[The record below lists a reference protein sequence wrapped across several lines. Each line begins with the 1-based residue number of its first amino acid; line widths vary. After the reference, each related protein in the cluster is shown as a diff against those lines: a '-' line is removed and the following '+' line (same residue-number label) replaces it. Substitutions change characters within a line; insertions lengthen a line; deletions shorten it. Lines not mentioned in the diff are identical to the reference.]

1 MALAPTALRL
11 DSCLARAII
20 SISGLQP
27 RRALGELDEALALR
41 ADRGAESRHHVRDVA
56 ELLQDCVVRD
66 GAHARRIAAL
76 GRVIALALHRARA
89 GLEQQVGA
97 ERAEQRAVARMRE
110 QLLLVGAQPQLEVER
125 SG

>member
-1 MALAPTALRL
+1 MASSTKR
-11 DSCLARAII
+11 SR
-20 SISGLQP
+20 S
-27 RRALGELDEALALR
+27 R
-41 ADRGAESRHHVRDVA
+41 ADRRAEARDDVRDVA
-56 ELLQDCVVRD
+56 ELLQDGVVGN
-66 GAHARRIAAL
+66 GAHARRIAAI

-110 QLLLVGAQPQLEVER
+110 QMLLVVAQPQLEVER